1 MVYVKPTSDIFIKYL
16 FGREEDK
23 GLLLNFVNSVQE
35 NMNFPFIKDIELKNT
50 FNIKN
55 LALDKE
61 SVLDIKAVSETGEIY
76 NIEVQTSGDNI
87 FRHRSLYYWSR
98 LYSSQLKEG
107 EIYGS
112 LCPVICINI
121 LDFHLFKETGRY
133 HLCFMLREF
142 SDPELFLSDHLVMHY
157 LELPELKGY
166 NKGKQ
171 LEKWL
176 YYLKNEGKTEGDEAM
191 RILLKENPEINKAHD
206 KYVAFTRDE
215 ELLDAYEAH
224 MKWQRDYNSGIE
236 SARREGEK
244 KGIRIGEERGRQEGR
259 QEGLEKGQYL
269 AQLAMAE
276 KMLKKGYDIETVS
289 EFTQI
294 PVSDLKKI

>member
-1 MVYVKPTSDIFIKYL
+1 
-16 FGREEDK
+16 
-23 GLLLNFVNSVQE
+23 
-35 NMNFPFIKDIELKNT
+35 
-50 FNIKN
+50 
-55 LALDKE
+55 
-61 SVLDIKAVSETGEIY
+61 
-76 NIEVQTSGDNI
+76 
-87 FRHRSLYYWSR
+87 
-98 LYSSQLKEG
+98 
-107 EIYGS
+107 
-112 LCPVICINI
+112 
-121 LDFHLFKETGRY
+121 
-133 HLCFMLREF
+133 MLREF

-157 LELPELKGY
+157 LELPELKDY

-191 RILLKENPEINKAHD
+191 KILLKENPEINKAHD

-236 SARREGEK
+236 SARREGEA
-244 KGIRIGEERGRQEGR
+244 KGREEGR
-259 QEGLEKGQYL
+259 QEGQYL

-289 EFTQI
+289 EFTGI

>member
-23 GLLLNFVNSVQE
+23 SLLLDFVNSVQE
-35 NMNFPFIKDIELKNT
+35 NMNFPLIKDIELKNT

-55 LALDKE
+55 LVPDKE

-107 EIYGS
+107 EMYGR
-112 LCPVICINI
+112 LCPVVCINI
-121 LDFHLFKETGRY
+121 IDFHLFKETGRY

-142 SDPELFLSDHLVMHY
+142 SDPELFLSDHLIMHY
-157 LELPELKGY
+157 LELPELKDY

-224 MKWQRDYNSGIE
+224 MKWKRDYNSGIE
-236 SARREGEK
+236 SARREGEA
-244 KGIRIGEERGRQEGR
+244 KGIRIGEERGRQAGR
-259 QEGLEKGQYL
+259 QEGLYI
-269 AQLAMAE
+269 AQVAVAE

>member
-1 MVYVKPTSDIFIKYL
+1 
-16 FGREEDK
+16 
-23 GLLLNFVNSVQE
+23 
-35 NMNFPFIKDIELKNT
+35 
-50 FNIKN
+50 
-55 LALDKE
+55 
-61 SVLDIKAVSETGEIY
+61 
-76 NIEVQTSGDNI
+76 
-87 FRHRSLYYWSR
+87 
-98 LYSSQLKEG
+98 
-107 EIYGS
+107 
-112 LCPVICINI
+112 
-121 LDFHLFKETGRY
+121 
-133 HLCFMLREF
+133 
-142 SDPELFLSDHLVMHY
+142 
-157 LELPELKGY
+157 
-166 NKGKQ
+166 
-171 LEKWL
+171 
-176 YYLKNEGKTEGDEAM
+176 EGDEAM

-244 KGIRIGEERGRQEGR
+244 KGIRIGVERGRQEGMRVGEERGR